1 MRKSLRLLPLRLIE
15 FILEIPD
22 LILAPLQK
30 RIGIDRMGYVF
41 VLPNLLVFGI
51 FILFPM
57 LLNFYYGFTSGQSIL
72 PENRP
77 FTGTANFEQL
87 LTCADYAQPTSCR
100 EDIFWRSISS
110 TSLYVVFEVGLMI
123 VLSLVTAIALNQ
135 RIRFRGFFRS
145 VFFYPV
151 LLSPV
156 VVALIWKWVLQDNGV
171 LNAIVMSMGG
181 ERIPFTVDRNWAFFW
196 VIVVG
201 VWAQMG
207 FYTLIL
213 LAGLQSIPADL
224 YEAAQVAGANKWQ
237 LFRFITM
244 PLLTPTMTVVLV
256 LTLIRAVQVFDVVF
270 VLTGGGPGT
279 ATMFMVQY
287 IYKSAFSDQRWGIAA
302 AASLILAVVLLI
314 LTLFQLRLRRNSIMP
329 DEEQA

>member
-1 MRKSLRLLPLRLIE
+1 
-15 FILEIPD
+15 
-22 LILAPLQK
+22 
-30 RIGIDRMGYVF
+30 
-41 VLPNLLVFGI
+41 
-51 FILFPM
+51 
-57 LLNFYYGFTSGQSIL
+57 
-72 PENRP
+72 
-77 FTGTANFEQL
+77 
-87 LTCADYAQPTSCR
+87 
-100 EDIFWRSISS
+100 
-110 TSLYVVFEVGLMI
+110 
-123 VLSLVTAIALNQ
+123 
-135 RIRFRGFFRS
+135 
-145 VFFYPV
+145 
-151 LLSPV
+151 
-156 VVALIWKWVLQDNGV
+156 
-171 LNAIVMSMGG
+171 MSMGG
-181 ERIPFTVDRNWAFFW
+181 DRIPFTVDRNWAFFW